1 VIELSLGIDSKAVIA
16 EATAEAS
23 SVARNVLVLARL
35 NNVTPKALAQ
45 AVVNEAEAGKYLAKF
60 TAELVDARLAEA
72 IANAQAED

>member
-1 VIELSLGIDSKAVIA
+1 MSLGIDSKAVIA